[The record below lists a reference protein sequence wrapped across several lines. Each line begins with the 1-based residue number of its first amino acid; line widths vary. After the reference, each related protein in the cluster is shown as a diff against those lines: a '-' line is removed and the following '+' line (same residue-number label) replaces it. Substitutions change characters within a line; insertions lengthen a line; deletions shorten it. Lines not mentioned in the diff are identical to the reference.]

1 MARFSMRLLAPPT
14 VERMCGVSVVN
25 GYLCYSSCQAAAARA
40 GKDPHAPPGAPS
52 DQGDQKDKAN
62 GLVGQSPAILD
73 PGHEDLASAVSPAD
87 AAGAANGDYRAAQGV
102 NLLV

>member
-1 MARFSMRLLAPPT
+1 
-14 VERMCGVSVVN
+14 MCGVSVVN

-52 DQGDQKDKAN
+52 GQSDGKDKAN
-62 GLVGQSPAILD
+62 GLLGQSAAILD
-73 PGHEDLASAVSPAD
+73 AGQDLAGAVNPAG
-87 AAGAANGDYRAAQGV
+87 AAGAANGDYRSAQGV

>member
-1 MARFSMRLLAPPT
+1 
-14 VERMCGVSVVN
+14 MCGVSVVN

-52 DQGDQKDKAN
+52 GQSDTKDKAN
-62 GLVGQSPAILD
+62 GLLGQSPAIFD
-73 PGHEDLASAVSPAD
+73 PGHQDLADAVNPAA
-87 AAGAANGDYRAAQGV
+87 AAGAANGDYRSAQGV